1 MYKKCYATRLG
12 NNKYKIHLW
21 DEGGYDEIEWYNTA
35 YQECSK
41 DQEEFKDFWQKHES
55 DPDVAVTFKKDKK
68 NSLFDQDPL
77 S

>member
-1 MYKKCYATRLG
+1 MSNYVGVLAVMLILVIGHWLMKKSI
-12 NNKYKIHLW
+12 N
-21 DEGGYDEIEWYNTA
+21 
-35 YQECSK
+35 K